1 MKLKPWIPFHLSRL
15 TSHTSQRLYSV
26 YSVYNVYNC
35 CTSCTFLCYSGRI
48 WGLVT
53 PLTYSTVVL
62 WLLLVVTIIL
72 GARLEII
79 PFFSKGQNHTQT
91 SFIIMSNKGRL
102 PASGQNQTIAEF
114 LSWSSSSSY
123 HLIIIMH
130 LTCSIAPHD
139 CGPIREWSN
148 ICSGYDL
155 IKWSVG
161 TILVYILV

>member
-53 PLTYSTVVL
+53 PLVL
-62 WLLLVVTIIL
+62 WLLKVWGLVTPLVL
-72 GARLEII
+72 WLLKARLEII
-79 PFFSKGQNHTQT
+79 PNLTQKA
-91 SFIIMSNKGRL
+91 FI
-102 PASGQNQTIAEF
+102 QNQTIAEF